1 MKSKKIIFILIIG
14 VVFTAGCIKQPVRN
28 ESNKLPTTN
37 SWTAPKGPPGQK
49 GPSSPPPS
57 DMFPPTG
64 AVEEP
69 GLEKCGLEKCHGLEL
84 SCGPNVPEVCTEL
97 YQLGDFC
104 RQYAICE
111 IIDGECQMVSNEKL
125 QKCQTCVAECL
136 DLGGEPAFE
145 CEAECREKVS
155 E

>member
-1 MKSKKIIFILIIG
+1 MKSKKIIIVLIIG
-14 VVFTAGCIKQPVRN
+14 VVFTAGCIRQPVKN
-28 ESNKLPTTN
+28 EGNEPSASNP
-37 SWTAPKGPPGQK
+37 WTAPKGPPGQK
-49 GPSSPPPS
+49 GPTSPPPT
-57 DMFPPTG
+57 DMFPPAGGET
-64 AVEEP
+64 E
-69 GLEKCGLEKCHGLEL
+69 EKCGLENCHGLEF
-84 SCGPNVPEVCTEL
+84 SCGPNVPDFCTEL

-111 IIDGECQMVSNEKL
+111 VIDGECRMVPNEKL
-125 QKCQTCVAECL
+125 EKCKTCVVECE